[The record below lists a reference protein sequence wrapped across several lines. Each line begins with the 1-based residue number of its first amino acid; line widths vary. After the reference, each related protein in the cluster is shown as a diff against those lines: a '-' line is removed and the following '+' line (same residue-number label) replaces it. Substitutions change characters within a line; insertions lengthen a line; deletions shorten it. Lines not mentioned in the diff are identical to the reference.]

1 MATIEN
7 DNTILA
13 NPQAVQAA
21 IAADG
26 GEEKAQAS
34 DAPGFA
40 YWKKTSRLWPGL
52 QLAGWA
58 GALFISLFWPK
69 VQEVHEVP
77 YQVVLSGVLIFF
89 IVRLMLGRRNRTLG
103 LKVNHQAQLYF
114 SISILL
120 AAWDILT
127 AKTNTLL
134 LPFFPG
140 PAQILQVIVE
150 DAKALLTHTYYS
162 LRLLVIGFAGGLS
175 LGLCTGILM
184 GWYRQWG
191 YWCFPALKIIGV
203 IPATAWIPIA
213 MVAFPSSFH
222 AQIFLIVICV
232 WFPVAYMTA
241 NGIQNIPN
249 AYFEAARTLGGDEK
263 FLIFRVALPA
273 AMPSIFTG
281 IYTATGISF
290 ATLVVSEMVG
300 AKAGLGFYI
309 NWAKG
314 WANYAKVYAAIVIMA
329 VLFSLIMA
337 LVYRLRDRTLVWQK
351 GLLK

>member
-1 MATIEN
+1 MESIEKQ
-7 DNTILA
+7 
-13 NPQAVQAA
+13 P
-21 IAADG
+21 IAPVADG
-26 GEEKAQAS
+26 VTPLEGGVSRPRATADETHSAT
-34 DAPGFA
+34 
-40 YWKKTSRLWPGL
+40 YWKQSARLWPTV
-52 QLAGWA
+52 QLAAWA
-58 GALFISLFWPK
+58 AALLISFLWPK
-69 VQEVHEVP
+69 AQDVHEGP
-77 YQVVLSGVLIFF
+77 YRVVLAALLLFF
-89 IVRLMLGRRNRTLG
+89 AARWALGWRNRLLR
-103 LKVNHQAQLYF
+103 LKVGHQAQLYTAVA
-114 SISILL
+114 LL
-120 AAWDILT
+120 LMVWDILST
-127 AKTNTLL
+127 KTNTLL

-150 DAKALLTHTYYS
+150 DRLELLKHIYYS
-162 LRLLVIGFAGGLS
+162 LRLLLVGFAGGLA
-175 LGLCTGILM
+175 LGLGTGVLM

-191 YWCFPALKIIGV
+191 YWCFPALKVIGV

-241 NGIQNIPN
+241 SGIQNIPN
-249 AYFEAARTLGGDEK
+249 AYFEVARTLGANER
-263 FLIFRVALPA
+263 FLITHVALPA

-281 IYTATGISF
+281 VYTATGISF

-329 VLFSLIMA
+329 VIFTALMA
-337 LVYRLRDRTLVWQK
+337 LVYRLRDRTLIWQK